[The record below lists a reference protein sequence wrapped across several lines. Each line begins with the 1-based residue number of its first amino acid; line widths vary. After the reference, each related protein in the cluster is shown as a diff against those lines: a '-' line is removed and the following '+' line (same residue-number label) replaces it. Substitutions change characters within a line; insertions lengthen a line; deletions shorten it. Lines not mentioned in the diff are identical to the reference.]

1 MRIGI
6 DARMFHKAGIRR
18 YATELVKS
26 LSEIDNVNEY
36 FVYLSPHEELTWLRG
51 LNPNFNPVRLDA
63 PLFSLKEQFLLITR
77 LTRDGLDVLHTTF
90 DFGAPLWP
98 VRNVI
103 VTVHDA
109 FFGPGTFF
117 RNNRTR
123 LLYQLLTKYSVGK
136 ASRVIVIS
144 DFIREKLIRHIPAVA
159 GRTDKIRVIS
169 NGVGREF
176 SPDGNADEAELLKR
190 KYNIYNKYL
199 FCVGSFA
206 SGIKNL
212 QRTLE
217 AYCGLPEDLIGMY
230 QLVIAGEILNRV
242 PESLNMIL
250 RLRSENR
257 ILCLGYVP
265 DEDLPVLY
273 RNADIF
279 IFPSL
284 HEGFGIPVLEAM
296 ASGTPVITSNVT
308 AMPEVAGDAALF
320 VDPNDINE
328 MRNAMNSLVENNRL
342 GNELSGR
349 GLERA
354 RQFSWLATAE
364 KTLEVY
370 KELEKK

>member
-1 MRIGI
+1 
-6 DARMFHKAGIRR
+6 MFHKAGIRR
-18 YATELVKS
+18 YATELVKG

-51 LNPNFNPVRLDA
+51 LNPNFNTVRLDA
-63 PLFSLKEQFLLITR
+63 SLFSLKEQFLLITH
-77 LTRDGLDVLHTTF
+77 LTRDRLDVLHTTF

-123 LLYQLLTKYSVGK
+123 LLYQLLTKYSVKK

-144 DFIREKLIRHIPAVA
+144 DFIREKLIRHIPAIA
-159 GRTDKIRVIS
+159 GKTDKIRVIF

-176 SPDGNADEAELLKR
+176 SPDGNANETEFLKR

-199 FCVGSFA
+199 LCVGSFA

-212 QRTLE
+212 QRTLK

-230 QLVIAGEILNRV
+230 QLVIAGEVLNRA

-308 AMPEVAGDAALF
+308 AMPEVAGDAALL

-328 MRNAMNSLVENNRL
+328 MRNAMNSLVDNDRL
-342 GNELSGR
+342 ENELSGK